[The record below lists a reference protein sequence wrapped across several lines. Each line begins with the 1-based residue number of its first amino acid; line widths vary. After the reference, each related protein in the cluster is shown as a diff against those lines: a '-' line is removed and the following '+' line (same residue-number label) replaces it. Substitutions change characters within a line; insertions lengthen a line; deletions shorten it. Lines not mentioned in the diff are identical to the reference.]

1 MAVDKKHIV
10 SIRFTEAEY
19 QPYEKLM
26 TELGIGKTEFFRAL
40 ILSRFDKI
48 DMPQKKEKPAP
59 DFKKC
64 LFYFNKSSNNLN
76 QIAYRLNKENLNGII
91 SDSLVRQCLFELIS
105 IREILQGA
113 LKR

>member
-1 MAVDKKHIV
+1 MAVDKKHVV
-10 SIRFTEAEY
+10 SIRFTDEEY

-26 TELGIGKTEFFRAL
+26 NELGIGKTEFFRAL

-48 DMPQKKEKPAP
+48 EIPEKKVKPTP

-64 LFYFNKSSNNLN
+64 LFFFNKSSNNLN
-76 QIAYRLNKENLNGII
+76 QIAHRLNKENLNGII
-91 SDSLVRQCLFELIS
+91 TDSMVKKCLFELIA

-113 LKR
+113 LQK

>member
-40 ILSRFDKI
+40 ILSRFDKVA
-48 DMPQKKEKPAP
+48 MPEKR
-59 DFKKC
+59 
-64 LFYFNKSSNNLN
+64 KSQPQTLKNVSF
-76 QIAYRLNKENLNGII
+76 I
-91 SDSLVRQCLFELIS
+91 STSR
-105 IREILQGA
+105 A
-113 LKR
+113 TT

>member
-1 MAVDKKHIV
+1 MAVDKKHVV
-10 SIRFTEAEY
+10 SIRFTDEEY

-26 TELGIGKTEFFRAL
+26 KELGIGKTEFFRAL
-40 ILSRFDKI
+40 ILSRFDKVEV
-48 DMPQKKEKPAP
+48 PEKKSKTTP

-76 QIAYRLNKENLNGII
+76 QIAHRLNKENLNGII
-91 SDSLVRQCLFELIS
+91 TDSMVRKCLFELIT

-113 LKR
+113 LQK